1 LNTALIMW
9 IVSLIAFIV
18 VEAVTAQLVTIWFA
32 AGSLCALIAE
42 VFGAPLWLQLTI
54 FVVVSAV
61 ALAAT
66 RPLVRKM
73 KNKPSVPT
81 NADSIIGK
89 KALVTEEI
97 DNLAAKGRA
106 EVNGMSWSARSED
119 NNIVPAG
126 TEVIIQ
132 KIEGVKLIVK

>member
-1 LNTALIMW
+1 MNTEFILW

-32 AGSLCALIAE
+32 AGALCALVAE
-42 VFGAPLWLQLTI
+42 VLDAPLWLQLTI
-54 FVVVSAV
+54 FVVVSAIT
-61 ALAAT
+61 LAAT
-66 RPLVRKM
+66 RPLVKKM
-73 KNKPSVPT
+73 KSKPSVST
-81 NADSIIGK
+81 NADSIIGQ

-106 EVNGMSWSARSED
+106 DVNGMSWSARSE
-119 NNIVPAG
+119 NNTVIPAG

-132 KIEGVKLIVK
+132 RIEGVKLIVK

>member
-1 LNTALIMW
+1 MNTALIMW